1 MQMNFSSSGGAAVGK
16 HFNCFSYGIGWIEF
30 DLLVFIHVVR
40 ICALSECVYLIN
52 FIFNAT
58 SI

>member
-40 ICALSECVYLIN
+40 ICALSE
-52 FIFNAT
+52 FI
-58 SI
+58 